1 MVLPLVKKL
10 GIDTS
15 QIAEFSQLEANIDK
29 VLPVSAFLI
38 AKNDLAFNAKSH
50 VAQRMLL
57 T

>member
-29 VLPVSAFLI
+29 VLPESASI
-38 AKNDLAFNAKSH
+38 NRQHADSE
-50 VAQRMLL
+50 
-57 T
+57 TT